1 MRGILTNKVWFPA
14 TFLDTFLDVGV
25 VVTLERRMNQT
36 VKNQLS
42 IKLNSRAN
50 QLPFLSQDEVLPV
63 EKQTRQTNEQTKID
77 SIINTLSY

>member
-25 VVTLERRMNQT
+25 IVTLQKRINQT

-42 IKLNSRAN
+42 IKLKGRAN

-63 EKQTRQTNEQTKID
+63 EKQTKQTNKRK
-77 SIINTLSY
+77 